1 VNDRLVQL
9 IFEQEQPQR
18 LDRFLVSQLPEYS
31 RSRLQALI
39 KTGCVVVDGITATKN
54 GQMVEREAQIEVAIP
69 PPQPTTLIPEEIPLT
84 IIFENQDLIAVNKP
98 AGMVVHPSAGHQSG
112 TLVHAALA
120 YAVDIEGVGGILRPG
135 IVHRLDK
142 DTSGLILL
150 AKNDAAHQWLQEEFR
165 SRRVEKTYLTLVDGA
180 PPTVRGRV
188 EAAIGRDPV
197 DRKRMA
203 VVSSGKGRSA
213 VSEYSTL
220 VQYDQH
226 TLLEVHPI
234 TGRTHQ
240 IRLHMA
246 FIGCPVAGDQVY
258 GRRHPSLNLNRHFL
272 HAARL
277 KIRLPGE
284 SDKVEFEAPLPNDLS
299 NILDTLDAA

>member
-1 VNDRLVQL
+1 
-9 IFEQEQPQR
+9 
-18 LDRFLVSQLPEYS
+18 
-31 RSRLQALI
+31 
-39 KTGCVVVDGITATKN
+39 
-54 GQMVEREAQIEVAIP
+54 
-69 PPQPTTLIPEEIPLT
+69 
-84 IIFENQDLIAVNKP
+84 
-98 AGMVVHPSAGHQSG
+98 
-112 TLVHAALA
+112 
-120 YAVDIEGVGGILRPG
+120 
-135 IVHRLDK
+135 
-142 DTSGLILL
+142 
-150 AKNDAAHQWLQEEFR
+150 
-165 SRRVEKTYLTLVDGA
+165 
-180 PPTVRGRV
+180 
-188 EAAIGRDPV
+188 
-197 DRKRMA
+197 MA